1 MNIFTPQRCI
11 KLIKSDSEDIYSIIL
26 NKCCIHKTYKV
37 TKTVSNIVR
46 AIINNRAA
54 IIIDFWRSCDIEDWR
69 NDAENTALRH
79 RKYMIFYNI
88 FKQKSEFLL

>member
-11 KLIKSDSEDIYSIIL
+11 KLIKSDSEDIYSIIT
-26 NKCCIHKTYKV
+26 NKCCFHKRYKV

-54 IIIDFWRSCDIEDWR
+54 IIIDFWRSCDIEDCH
-69 NDAENTALRH
+69 TALHH
-79 RKYMIFYNI
+79 RKYIIFYNI